1 MLRQRK
7 ASSCAP
13 TPMCWACSTTRPASV
28 TGVRYLDLLTGR
40 EHEQPADVVVLAAFT
55 MSNTHLLL
63 SSRIGRPTTRSAG
76 TAWWARTSATRSMPG
91 SIFMKERWFNPFLAT
106 GSTQMC
112 IDDFNNDNFDHS
124 GLGFLGGG
132 SIGASQFAGRPIRNR
147 RLPPGRRWAPNGSR
161 PMPTGMRIRCRWA
174 SRAAATRTATTT

>member
-1 MLRQRK
+1 
-7 ASSCAP
+7 
-13 TPMCWACSTTRPASV
+13 
-28 TGVRYLDLLTGR
+28 
-40 EHEQPADVVVLAAFT
+40 
-55 MSNTHLLL
+55 
-63 SSRIGRPTTRSAG
+63 
-76 TAWWARTSATRSMPG
+76 
-91 SIFMKERWFNPFLAT
+91 MKERWFNPFLAT

-132 SIGASQFAGRPIRNR
+132 SIGASQFAAAPSATGACR
-147 RLPPGRRWAPNGSR
+147 RDAAGAPNGSR